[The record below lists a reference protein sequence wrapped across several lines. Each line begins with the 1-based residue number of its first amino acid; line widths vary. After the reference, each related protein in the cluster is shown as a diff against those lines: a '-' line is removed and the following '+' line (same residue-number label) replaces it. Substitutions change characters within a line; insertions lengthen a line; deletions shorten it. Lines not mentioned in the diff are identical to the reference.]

1 MPPLAGLAL
10 HARPPDASVGLPSPK
25 PRKKKEKKEPR
36 NKIVCAKKKKKKVDD
51 LYRPLFLSNRIR
63 FFVLR
68 RLGIRIRV
76 I

>member
-25 PRKKKEKKEPR
+25 PRKKKKKKSRET
-36 NKIVCAKKKKKKVDD
+36 KLSAQKKKKKGDD